1 MPQTKM
7 NVLPE
12 LWARVGRMALLTA
25 RRLVAVTTLLV
36 LAACGPGTGGTGTGP
51 INGAVYFSGAG
62 FTVGAPCALH
72 CGGTD
77 LLLENER
84 VELNITCQRFVFNG
98 PWEIDAQGLALL
110 KGTLET
116 TEFSNG
122 GEAQTRTVAA
132 EMQLQFSDTRADS
145 SREVVVTVRDA
156 QGKLLVAPRTL
167 EQRPASAAAAPGSCT
182 PEAR

>member
-1 MPQTKM
+1 
-7 NVLPE
+7 
-12 LWARVGRMALLTA
+12 
-25 RRLVAVTTLLV
+25 
-36 LAACGPGTGGTGTGP
+36 
-51 INGAVYFSGAG
+51 
-62 FTVGAPCALH
+62 
-72 CGGTD
+72 
-77 LLLENER
+77 LENER
-84 VELNITCQRFVFNG
+84 VELNITCQRFVFTG
-98 PWEIDAQGLALL
+98 PWEIDAQGMALL

-156 QGKLLVAPRTL
+156 QGNLLVAPRTL

>member
-12 LWARVGRMALLTA
+12 LWARVGQMTRLTA

-84 VELNITCQRFVFNG
+84 VELNITCQRFVFTG

-116 TEFSNG
+116 TEFPNR

-132 EMQLQFSDTRADS
+132 EIQLQFSDTRADS

-156 QGKLLVAPRTL
+156 QGNLLVAPRTL

>member
-12 LWARVGRMALLTA
+12 LWARMALLTA

-84 VELNITCQRFVFNG
+84 VELNITCQRFVFTG

-116 TEFSNG
+116 TEFPNG

-132 EMQLQFSDTRADS
+132 EMQLQFSDTRVDS
-145 SREVVVTVRDA
+145 LS
-156 QGKLLVAPRTL
+156 LIHI
-167 EQRPASAAAAPGSCT
+167 
-182 PEAR
+182 